1 MIKLALALVSYLLM
15 AVALGAAEYPTKPI
29 RILVPY
35 PPGGLVDLA
44 ARTVAGEVQK
54 RWKQTVVIENRPGAS
69 GALAVR
75 AAADAEADGHTWLMT
90 TNTEITVNPS
100 LLQNISYNLDRDF
113 NVITMVV
120 DSPLAVVTSLQSP
133 FDDVPGLVAFAKKQS
148 EPVLY
153 ASPGTG
159 TLNNILS
166 EWLANDQKFKVQH
179 VPYKGGA
186 PSITAILAN
195 EVRFGSLSLAVSK
208 SLADAG
214 KLKMLGVSSAQRST
228 LAPDAPTLTESG
240 ISISSTIWVGLF
252 TQKNVPAEIN
262 GKVHGLMVEILTD
275 DEVRKQFAAQGVE
288 PRPMSSHDFYNQI
301 KAEERQLKDV
311 IQMARIGQ

>member
-1 MIKLALALVSYLLM
+1 MTKLALALVSYFVM
-15 AVALGAAEYPTKPI
+15 AAVAGAAEYPAKTI

-100 LLQNISYNLDRDF
+100 LLQNISYDLDRDF
-113 NVITMVV
+113 NVITMLV
-120 DSPLAVVTSLQSP
+120 DSPLAVVTSLHSP
-133 FDDVPGLVAFAKKQS
+133 FDNVQGLIAFAKKQA

-166 EWLANDQKFKVQH
+166 EWLASDQKFKVQH

-214 KLKMLGVSSAQRST
+214 KLRMLGVSSAQRSA
-228 LAPDAPTLTESG
+228 LAPDAPTLTENG

-252 TQKNVPAEIN
+252 TQKNVPTELN
-262 GKVHGLMVEILTD
+262 GKIHSLMMEILKD
-275 DEVRKQFAAQGVE
+275 DEVRRQFSTQGVE
-288 PRPMSSHDFYNQI
+288 PRPMSSRDFYNQI
-301 KAEERQLKDV
+301 KTEERQLKEV
-311 IQMARIGQ
+311 IHTARIGQ